1 MIDGCHNPSAAKVIS
16 NEMIEKNNKD
26 CKDLLIIL
34 GIKKNKNLDDFIIK
48 FNEIA
53 KEITFVPIEGNVSSS
68 LIDLRNKNLFKNTI
82 LKEASSLKEAI
93 ISYSKYEN
101 SRILICGSLYLV
113 SEALRID

>member
-16 NEMIEKNNKD
+16 NEMIKKNNKD

-113 SEALRID
+113 AEALRID